1 MGRRDDHAGTVRP
14 PEPGS
19 GQLPMTTRR
28 PDPQDHHWQM
38 TGTHDHAGYSE
49 AERSAIHERWLAG
62 CHRRTEDPDY
72 REEWYS
78 EQCGACRFWFPLAG
92 ALGNDYGACANAA
105 SPFDGRVR
113 FEHDGCDAFQ
123 ESGTWSVPADH
134 ETYRRW
140 RLYLDALGNTDEHG
154 LSLLRDA
161 LAEEP
166 DRELALAVIL
176 RALEAVTA
184 GERRDW
190 IALAPTG
197 QHRERAETRAK
208 DLELLASGPAGQ
220 PGEWSEWL
228 QLRLAAT
235 TSDPATLE
243 TLARAGRTKR
253 VRRLA
258 TERELAMRTPD
269 P

>member
-1 MGRRDDHAGTVRP
+1 
-14 PEPGS
+14 
-19 GQLPMTTRR
+19 MTDN
-28 PDPQDHHWQM
+28 P
-38 TGTHDHAGYSE
+38 DHAGYSE
-49 AERSAIHERWLAG
+49 AERSAIHERWLAER
-62 CHRRTEDPDY
+62 HRRTEDPHY

-105 SPFDGRVR
+105 SPFDGRIR

-123 ESGTWSVPADH
+123 ESGTWSVPEDH

-140 RLYLDALGNTDEHG
+140 RLYLDALDNRDERG
-154 LSLLRDA
+154 LLLLRDA
-161 LAEEP
+161 LTEEP

-184 GERRDW
+184 DERREW
-190 IALAPTG
+190 IDLAPAG
-197 QHRERAETRAK
+197 QDRERAEARAK
-208 DLELLASGPAGQ
+208 DLELLTGGPAGQ

-258 TERELAMRTPD
+258 TERKRAMRDPD
-269 P
+269 APPVT